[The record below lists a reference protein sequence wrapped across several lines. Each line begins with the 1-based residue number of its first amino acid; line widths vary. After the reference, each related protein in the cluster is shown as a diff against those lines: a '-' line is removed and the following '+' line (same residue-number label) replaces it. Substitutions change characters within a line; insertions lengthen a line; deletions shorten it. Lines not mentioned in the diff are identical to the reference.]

1 MHRYF
6 PALLALI
13 ALFPA
18 TEIRAQEQR
27 ALIGQ
32 SWLTENGKARV
43 QFSPC
48 PASGGKLCGTIVWLA
63 EPLDKKTGQ
72 PRIDALNKNA
82 KEKGRP
88 VMGLPL
94 VEGFS
99 WRNDAWRGGTIYDPE
114 SGERY
119 NATLEMD
126 GRLSLK
132 VTGCVLF
139 LCKVQHWSDARK
151 GK

>member
-1 MHRYF
+1 MSRHF
-6 PALLALI
+6 SALLAV
-13 ALFPA
+13 A
-18 TEIRAQEQR
+18 TFFLAAQASAQEQR
-27 ALIGQ
+27 PLIGQ

-43 QFSPC
+43 LFSPC

-72 PRIDALNKNA
+72 PKVDLLNKNA

-88 VMGLPL
+88 ILGLPL

-119 NATLEMD
+119 TATLEME
-126 GRLSLK
+126 GRLGLK